1 MDLVEENGGKWR
13 MDRLYRGLRNVKPQT
28 FYPDIPIWA
37 YHIPDMMVCQAL
49 NTAQKSGKM

>member
-1 MDLVEENGGKWR
+1 MEESGELSTFIEG
-13 MDRLYRGLRNVKPQT
+13 DRNVKPQT
-28 FYPDIPIWA
+28 LYPDIPIWA